1 MLVHQ
6 QQEVSRRQVNNVLQ
20 FCPEHLGYP
29 RPFMKWAG
37 GKRQVL
43 SQYLPFFPT
52 NIRTYY
58 EPFLGGG
65 AIFFHLQPSKSV
77 LTDINAELVNV
88 YQCVRDAVEEVIL
101 LLREHQ
107 KHHQKD
113 YYYSVRAN
121 PSAEPI
127 ERAARLLYLNKTCFN
142 GLYRENSKGQF
153 NVPMGRYKKP
163 AICNP
168 ELLCSASH
176 ALQSA
181 EIALEPFEYIL
192 KRSFHPQDLI
202 YFDPPYHPISATS
215 NFTSYN
221 RYAFRTEDQIRLRE
235 TFVELARRGLRVMLS
250 NSDCPFIRELYEGFN
265 IHTIQAA
272 RSINSKCARRGKI
285 TELLITSY

>member
-1 MLVHQ
+1 MHRG
-6 QQEVSRRQVNNVLQ
+6 SSDNVLE
-20 FCPEHLGYP
+20 FCPEQLAYP
-29 RPFMKWAG
+29 RPFIKWAG

-43 SQYLPFFPT
+43 PQYLPFFPEDVC
-52 NIRTYY
+52 TYY

-65 AIFFHLQPSKSV
+65 AIFFHLQPSKAV

-88 YQCVRDAVEEVIL
+88 YQCVRDAVADIIV

-107 KHHQKD
+107 KHHGKE

-121 PSAEPI
+121 PGATSL
-127 ERAARLLYLNKTCFN
+127 ERAARFLYLNKTCFN
-142 GLYRENSKGQF
+142 GLYRENSKGHF

-168 ELLCSASH
+168 ELLCAASH
-176 ALQSA
+176 ALQSTA
-181 EIALEPFEYIL
+181 IALESFENIL
-192 KRSFHPQDLI
+192 NRSFHADDLV
-202 YFDPPYHPISATS
+202 YFDPPYHPISLTS

-235 TFVELARRGLRVMLS
+235 TFAELARRGIRVMLS
-250 NSDCPFIRELYEGFN
+250 NSDCPFIRDLYEGFN
-265 IHTIQAA
+265 IHTIQAS
-272 RSINSKCARRGKI
+272 RSINSKCERRGKI

>member
-1 MLVHQ
+1 MDQ
-6 QQEVSRRQVNNVLQ
+6 QRESASRLIRSDNVLQ
-20 FCPEHLGYP
+20 FCPEQLSYP
-29 RPFMKWAG
+29 RPFIKWAG

-43 SQYLPFFPT
+43 AQYLPFFPK

-65 AIFFHLQPSKSV
+65 AIFFHLQPSKAV

-88 YQCVRDAVEEVIL
+88 YQHVRDAVEDVLL

-107 KHHQKD
+107 KHHDKD
-113 YYYSVRAN
+113 YYYSIRAT
-121 PSAEPI
+121 PGETPL
-127 ERAARLLYLNKTCFN
+127 ERAARFLYLNKTCFN

-163 AICNP
+163 AIYNP
-168 ELLCSASH
+168 ELLCSASC
-176 ALQSA
+176 ALQSTA
-181 EIALEPFEYIL
+181 IALEPFENIL
-192 KRSFHPQDLI
+192 NRSFHAHDLV

-215 NFTSYN
+215 SFTSYN
-221 RYAFRTEDQIRLRE
+221 RYAFRTDDQIRLRE
-235 TFVELARRGLRVMLS
+235 TFAELAQRGVRVMLS

-265 IHTIQAA
+265 IHTIQAS
-272 RSINSKCARRGKI
+272 RSINSKGERRGKV